1 MGKRTRRRVWQPRL
15 WLIGLGLA
23 AAALAGCKS
32 VSISPYVSPRVTGR
46 VVAAD
51 TGQPLAKV
59 KVQRLKSGTAQ
70 DYDASV
76 KGGQRLESPPMV
88 RTDEQ
93 GWFVLE
99 AQRALTLLQP
109 AILPSVT
116 AAFEREGYVT
126 LRTNF
131 NLLQA
136 STNTT
141 AGPPVVNA
149 GDIRLQPRV
158 P

>member
-1 MGKRTRRRVWQPRL
+1 
-15 WLIGLGLA
+15 
-23 AAALAGCKS
+23 
-32 VSISPYVSPRVTGR
+32 
-46 VVAAD
+46 
-51 TGQPLAKV
+51 
-59 KVQRLKSGTAQ
+59 
-70 DYDASV
+70 
-76 KGGQRLESPPMV
+76 MV